1 MASDRETIVEAPP
14 SSDRMLLLVCNS
26 FWKQPLSQSLPDCPD
41 DCELT
46 TDQRRF
52 LEADAVVF
60 HIPSLGSVRLLPKPA
75 QQKWVAWSMESDV
88 NYPQLADP
96 AFMARFDL
104 TMTYRLDSDVPA
116 LYLDLE
122 TLHEFR
128 RPPQEKTA
136 EAEAVYFASNR
147 WDRNGRNEYVRVLMQ
162 HLTVHS
168 YGKCLRNRT
177 LAEDRGLETKLQ
189 VSARYK
195 FTLAFENSSTWD
207 YVTEKFFDPL
217 RVGSVPVYLGAPN
230 ADEFAPGDHCFIRA
244 EDFAGPGELAAYLKR
259 VAADRELYGRYF
271 TWKREP
277 FRKRFSEMVDLKRT
291 SLCRRLCAALAE
303 KSRMAPCSRGC
314 GLHNR

>member
-1 MASDRETIVEAPP
+1 
-14 SSDRMLLLVCNS
+14 MLLLVYNS
-26 FWKQPLSQSLPDCPD
+26 FWNQPVNESLPDCPA

-46 TDQRRF
+46 TDRRRF

-60 HIPSLGSVRLLPKPA
+60 HIPSVGSLRLLPKPA
-75 QQKWVAWSMESDV
+75 HQWWVAWSMESYV

-116 LYLDLE
+116 PYLDVE

-128 RPPQEKTA
+128 RLPQQKTA

-147 WDRNGRNEYVRVLMQ
+147 GDRNGRNEYVRVLMQ
-162 HLTVHS
+162 HLAVHS

-177 LAEDRGLETKLQ
+177 LEEDRGPDTKLQ
-189 VSARYK
+189 VSAQYK

-217 RVGSVPVYLGAPN
+217 RAGSIPVYLGAPN
-230 ADEFAPGDHCFIRA
+230 VDEFAPGDHCFIHA
-244 EDFAGPGELAAYLKR
+244 ADFAGPGELAAYLKR
-259 VAADRELYGRYF
+259 VAADRELFGRYF
-271 TWKREP
+271 AWKQQP
-277 FRKRFSEMVDLKRT
+277 FRKRFLELVSLSRAG
-291 SLCRRLCAALAE
+291 LCRRLCAALAE
-303 KSRMAPCSRGC
+303 KSRTAPRPRGWPC
-314 GLHNR
+314 LT